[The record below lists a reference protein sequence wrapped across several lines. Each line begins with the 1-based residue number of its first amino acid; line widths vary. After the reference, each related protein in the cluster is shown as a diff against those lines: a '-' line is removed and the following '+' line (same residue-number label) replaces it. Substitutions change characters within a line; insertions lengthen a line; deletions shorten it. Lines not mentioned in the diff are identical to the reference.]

1 MASSLKWLDHD
12 ATAYDRSTRLLS
24 LLKEPETRDELG
36 IGRIRD
42 ALSDQMFPGTSVI
55 QTRLRYMLLLPRM
68 FIDLEHSRAA
78 AKDFPD
84 RARTA
89 ELALNKCLKTQDG
102 AFGKESE
109 EALKRLASSVYWAG
123 LRSWGILL
131 RSGSQR
137 DYYAAIDQI
146 RAERSRKPRGEDGL
160 EDGDPVAPTWH
171 HSIQTLVASAALQ
184 DGSLDVTRDEAVF
197 IREQWKRCHPESLL
211 TWLANDETRL
221 RECAGASLPWC
232 HPQWSSAPQPL
243 QELLKHARRFSGL
256 AHGAAL
262 VYNLAL
268 AEASDNPQRRSDYSN
283 ALKGWVDALPELDL
297 RAWDMQAFWAQIEQ
311 SGKPVPVRLR
321 SFVDDWLALVHAGK
335 ADSAQA
341 RELVERRERTLKGN
355 LSRFSPENLPRWGG
369 ASGIGLLNYRWSITR
384 SHLADLLHGLEAA

>member
-160 EDGDPVAPTWH
+160 EDGDPVASTWH

-197 IREQWKRCHPESLL
+197 IREQWKRCHPGSLL

-311 SGKPVPVRLR
+311 GGK
-321 SFVDDWLALVHAGK
+321 
-335 ADSAQA
+335 
-341 RELVERRERTLKGN
+341 T
-355 LSRFSPENLPRWGG
+355 
-369 ASGIGLLNYRWSITR
+369 TR
-384 SHLADLLHGLEAA
+384 